1 MKSEILI
8 LVPDDEQ
15 FCSSKSAFDSFLKVD
30 SLLTITG
37 NKISFKRSPRAKELI
52 SAKYK
57 VETNNVSNKNERYF
71 LLVIE
76 SSDDQKIDEFSELC
90 ERVRSIVERISP
102 GKTKVNTI
110 WDDVGRYYAEKSYPI
125 INEVENLMR
134 KLISKFMLINVGIN
148 WSEDTMLPDL
158 VQKIESHDENDPYTN
173 DLYKLDFIHLNQVL
187 FEKKRDISLAD
198 FDKLLQKTKFD
209 EVDQEVLKKYI
220 PRSNWEKYFSEL
232 IDESE
237 NGLKEK
243 WKILYKLRN
252 KVAHNRYVKRD
263 DYEKIKGLSSKIKA
277 VIDKASSKLI
287 EIDLSEEDRES
298 IILTYNQTSPSA
310 ISYLA
315 EKSVLE
321 YYVHQG
327 YQVEVCDLHQERTPF
342 DFIAKIDDSRVGIDV
357 KIVRPRHMYVMLR
370 NILRRYLEIY
380 MPSGILN
387 SVDKACIAIVIRD
400 DGEEKNFKPRL
411 DDILDKISEN
421 GITVLIGKMDSENK
435 FEPMLNKF

>member
-1 MKSEILI
+1 MKTEILI

-37 NKISFKRSPRAKELI
+37 KKISFKRTPRSKELI
-52 SAKYK
+52 SAKYR
-57 VETNNVSNKNERYF
+57 VETNNVSNKKERYF

-76 SSDDQKIDEFSELC
+76 SNDDQKIDEFSELC

-125 INEVENLMR
+125 VNEVENLMR

-158 VQKIESHDENDPYTN
+158 VQKIESHDEKDPYTN

-187 FEKKRDISLAD
+187 FDKKRDISLAD
-198 FDKLLQKTKFD
+198 FDKLLQKTKFN
-209 EVDQEVLKKYI
+209 ESDQEILRKYI
-220 PRSNWEKYFSEL
+220 PKSNWEKYFSEL

-237 NGLKEK
+237 SSLKEK
-243 WKILYKLRN
+243 WKRLYKLRN
-252 KVAHNRYVKRD
+252 KVAHNRYVKKS
-263 DYEKIKGLSSKIKA
+263 DYEKIKGLSNNIKS
-277 VIDKASSKLI
+277 VIDKASSKLV

-310 ISYLA
+310 ISYMA

-327 YQVEVCDLHQERTPF
+327 YEVEMCDPHQRRTPF
-342 DFIAKIDDSRVGIDV
+342 DFMAKIDDSQVGIDV
-357 KIVRPRHMYVMLR
+357 KIVRARHIYPMLR
-370 NILRRYLEIY
+370 SVLRRYLEMY
-380 MPSGILN
+380 MPNGIFN
-387 SVDKACIAIVIRD
+387 SVDKACITVVIRD
-400 DGEEKNFKPRL
+400 DGEETSFTARL
-411 DDILDKISEN
+411 DDILSQFSEV
-421 GITVLIGKMDSENK
+421 GIPVVIGKMDSENK
-435 FEPMLNKF
+435 FEPILTTF